1 MRDALNNNP
10 KVQAGVVVGLLIF
23 GALLFMKMSGG
34 GSEAPPASTA
44 ATASATGV
52 PQTVGTG
59 AGATTMDSTGAA
71 VPATATATATGTPT
85 ATGTAVPSAPT
96 ASTGAV
102 SAEAFVPGPGMPVEV
117 AQAYARDNALVLLI
131 VKEGATDDDLVRD
144 SVARISR
151 PGVAVFVAPA
161 SRIARYSRIAQGAG
175 VSRVPA
181 LVVVRPRSVSDVPE
195 AIVSYGFRNS
205 QGVVQAVDDA
215 LYKGRDDIPYHP
227 G

>member
-10 KVQAGVVVGLLIF
+10 KVQAGVVVALLVF

-44 ATASATGV
+44 AAASASGV

-59 AGATTMDSTGAA
+59 AGATAMDSTGAA
-71 VPATATATATGTPT
+71 VPATGTATATGTP
-85 ATGTAVPSAPT
+85 AATAVPSAPT

-102 SAEAFVPGPGMPVEV
+102 SAEAFVPGPGMPVDV

-131 VKEGATDDDLVRD
+131 VKEGATDDDLVRE
-144 SVARISR
+144 SVARISK

-181 LVVVRPRSVSDVPE
+181 LVVVRPRSVSEVPE